1 MPVLWNGSPVGLTAY
16 SLSLYPPPA
25 PDTHTLCVRYH
36 SSSLWFLVLS
46 SGCFWTPHPW
56 PSSLYKRNLLLL
68 LCASQKSSVDRKELK
83 GGPGQ
88 WGGVLEH
95 PRVTNRRLAKNI
107 WELFQSYWSIFPY
120 KKYIVYFWLLSR
132 FLIFSLVFKSL
143 IIMYLAMDLNVFGF
157 PSCVFIFPSCVFILV
172 FQVACLFF
180 RVSRTYSGIILR
192 EWPFLLKISQWIY
205 LVFISL
211 EQLLIF
217 STHA

>member
-68 LCASQKSSVDRKELK
+68 LCASQKSSVDRKGLK

-107 WELFQSYWSIFPY
+107 WELFQSYWSYGMKAKLHFCI
-120 KKYIVYFWLLSR
+120 KKWGLIPSQFFLKAMKHSRKDLVGFWWSW
-132 FLIFSLVFKSL
+132 
-143 IIMYLAMDLNVFGF
+143 NGF
-157 PSCVFIFPSCVFILV
+157 
-172 FQVACLFF
+172 
-180 RVSRTYSGIILR
+180 
-192 EWPFLLKISQWIY
+192 
-205 LVFISL
+205 
-211 EQLLIF
+211 
-217 STHA
+217 